1 MGIRVL
7 VLSVLVGSI
16 VASAAPAQA
25 RRPGRHSRASRSIA
39 PVLRDG
45 RPNIQAQAAVIVDIG
60 PGGSD
65 LYAKNADAVRPIAS
79 ISKLMAVLVVMDRGL
94 KLEGTTVITKDDKR
108 VAWKGARSRL
118 MEGMELSNRDLLHAA
133 LIASDNRAIPA
144 LGRAVGLSP
153 EQLAAEMSKKARA
166 MGLHHTDFRDPTG
179 LDDGNVSTPRET
191 IKMLQAVL
199 ANPTLAEILKKPHYV
214 AQPVNKG
221 GRHGLIEY
229 TNTDKLVQAGRW
241 QVLGGKTGYTDIARY
256 CLVVAAKL
264 GDREVAMAFLG
275 AEGKLTRFGDFTRSA
290 EWMARQ
296 NFRPAP
302 AEPTASAAPAAPAPA
317 PATVAPAAPAAA
329 HP

>member
-1 MGIRVL
+1 MGNRVL
-7 VLSVLVGSI
+7 VLSVIMSLSV
-16 VASAAPAQA
+16 PAWA
-25 RRPGRHSRASRSIA
+25 RRPSHKTFASRSIA
-39 PVLRDG
+39 PVTRDG

-60 PGGSD
+60 PGGTD
-65 LYAKNADAVRPIAS
+65 LFAKNADAVRPIAS

-118 MEGMELSNRDLLHAA
+118 MEGMELTNRDLLHAA

-144 LGRAVGLSP
+144 LGRAVGLAP

-166 MGLHHTDFRDPTG
+166 MGLLHTEFKDPTG

-191 IKMLQAVL
+191 VKMLQAVL
-199 ANPTLAEILKKPHYV
+199 ANPVLSEILKKPHYV
-214 AQPVNKG
+214 AQPVNRN

-264 GDREVAMAFLG
+264 GDRQVAMAFLG

-302 AEPTASAAPAAPAPA
+302 PETASTTPVPATAPAAAP
-317 PATVAPAAPAAA
+317 PVQPAAA

>member
-1 MGIRVL
+1 MPTRSLALAL
-7 VLSVLVGSI
+7 VAVCL
-16 VASAAPAQA
+16 ASSPSLA
-25 RRPGRHSRASRSIA
+25 RRPSHRGIASRSVA
-39 PVLRDG
+39 PLTRDG
-45 RPNIQAQAAVIVDIG
+45 RPNIQAQAAVIVDMT

-65 LYAKNADAVRPIAS
+65 LYSKNADAVRPIAS

-94 KLEGTTVITKDDKR
+94 KLEGTTVITKDDKK

-118 MEGMELSNRDLLHAA
+118 LEGMEMTNRDLLHAA

-144 LGRAVGLSP
+144 LGRAVGLAP
-153 EQLAAEMSKKARA
+153 EQLAAEMTKKARA
-166 MGLHHTDFRDPTG
+166 MGLAHTEFKDPTG
-179 LDDGNVSTPRET
+179 LSDNNVSTPRET
-191 IKMLQAVL
+191 IRMLRAVL

-214 AQPVNKG
+214 AQPVN
-221 GRHGLIEY
+221 RRGLIEY
-229 TNTDKLVQAGRW
+229 TNTDQLVRTGRW

-264 GDREVAMAFLG
+264 GDREVGMAFLG
-275 AEGKLTRFGDFTRSA
+275 AEGKLTRFGDFQRAA

-302 AEPTASAAPAAPAPA
+302 AETTASTAPAPA
-317 PATVAPAAPAAA
+317 PPPAAPVAPAAA